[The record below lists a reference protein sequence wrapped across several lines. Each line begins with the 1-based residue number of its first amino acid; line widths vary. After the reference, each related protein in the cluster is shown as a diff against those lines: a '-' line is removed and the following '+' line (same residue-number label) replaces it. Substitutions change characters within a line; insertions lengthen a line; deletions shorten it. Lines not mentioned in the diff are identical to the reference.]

1 MFLYNING
9 IHTNHMLKQR
19 IIFLLAI
26 LLVVIVAIL
35 LYYYGRMEAEAVRM
49 QLEH

>member
-1 MFLYNING
+1 
-9 IHTNHMLKQR
+9 MLKQR